1 MFLLIL
7 RDLQFRKWRVLLTM
21 LLMAIVM
28 TLLFIMAGVVGQ
40 MSGEPA
46 RAVNQISGDRTWV
59 IADGS
64 SGPLTTPQAVPASR
78 FANTKAT
85 AGDAQLVLTSPVAIN
100 GVRGFLIAREGQF
113 DEPTLTNGRAVA
125 SAGEVVVDITTEL
138 SVGDRVDLNGT
149 SVEVVGTSADTT
161 IIAGL
166 PLVFTTLAYGQSV
179 ATAGQDLVTAAVT
192 TSQPDVDAGLKVL
205 SNDMVA
211 ADARIPVEEALS
223 SITLINGLLW
233 LVTIIII
240 TAVIYVAA
248 LERTRDFA
256 VLKAVGARTRDLG
269 ASLLVQGV
277 VMTIG
282 AFAIAAILQRF
293 IGPAF
298 PMALRMQGSSWIQIF
313 VTALIAAALAAL
325 AGIQRM
331 RSISPAEA
339 FS

>member
-1 MFLLIL
+1 MILLIL

-40 MSGEPA
+40 MSNESAFAVDQIGGERNWIVA
-46 RAVNQISGDRTWV
+46 A
-59 IADGS
+59 GS
-64 SGPLTTPQAVPASR
+64 SGPLTTPQTLPSSTFEPVEVND
-78 FANTKAT
+78 AN
-85 AGDAQLVLTSPVAIN
+85 LVLTSQVALN
-100 GVRGFLIAREGQF
+100 GFQGFL
-113 DEPTLTNGRAVA
+113 VA
-125 SAGEVVVDITTEL
+125 SEGTDLPPLIEGRSATAPGEVVVDATTEL
-138 SVGDRVDLNGT
+138 SVGDRVDLNGIA
-149 SVEVVGTSADTT
+149 VDVVGISDDTT

-166 PLVFTTLAYGQSV
+166 PLVFSTLSFGQEV
-179 ATAGQDLVTAAVT
+179 ATAGEDLVTALT
-192 TSQPDVDAGLKVL
+192 TASSPEVPAALRL
-205 SNDMVA
+205 MTADMVA
-211 ADARIPVEEALS
+211 SDARIPVEAALS

-233 LVTIIII
+233 LMTVIIV

-277 VMTIG
+277 VMTVG
-282 AFAIAAILQRF
+282 AFAIAAVLQRF

-298 PMALRMQGSSWIQIF
+298 PLALRMQNSSWIQIF
-313 VTALIAAALAAL
+313 VTAVVASALAAL
-325 AGIQRM
+325 GGIQRM